1 MIIRDVI
8 ATKRFNKDFDNLDD
22 LIKNLVREIIK
33 GLEYGDK
40 IKGTLHSPL
49 GRDLKGYISI
59 HFCDN
64 KYRLIY
70 QETKDNLK
78 IFLPSVGKRSNGR
91 DFYEK
96 FKDIDSSKR
105 LQF

>member
-1 MIIRDVI
+1 
-8 ATKRFNKDFDNLDD
+8 